1 MTKICFVLVEPSVPG
16 NIGAAARAMKTMGFT
31 DLRLVNPCDY
41 RQSDETWKLAHG
53 SRDIIETAVVYHE
66 FKDATEDLDLVIGTT
81 AKKRSAVHDYYDCQ
95 EIPGLLEKKG
105 SLLNSAGIIFGTEES
120 GLPNEILR
128 ECDIV
133 SHIPMNSSY
142 PSLNLSQAVMIYA
155 YTFFISGLQEGP
167 DIMQG
172 QDRQSLRMMKQKVTE
187 VLTYI
192 LEDNQ
197 TLAGRVMERLMVMH
211 EDDIHLVHS
220 VCNRLLEIFGKG
232 KILLQEE

>member
-1 MTKICFVLVEPSVPG
+1 MIKICFILVEPSIPG
-16 NIGAAARAMKTMGFT
+16 NIGAAARAIKTMGFSN
-31 DLRLVNPCDY
+31 LRLVNPCDY
-41 RQSDETWKLAHG
+41 QHSDETWKLAHG
-53 SRDIIETAVVYHE
+53 SGDIIETAAVYTKFHE
-66 FKDATEDLDLVIGTT
+66 ATEDLDLVIGTT
-81 AKKRSAVHDYYDCQ
+81 AKKRSAVHDYYNCQ
-95 EIPGLLEKKG
+95 EIPGLFKEKG
-105 SLLNSAGIIFGTEES
+105 SLLSSAGIVFGTEES

-133 SHIPMNSSY
+133 SRIPMNSSY

-155 YTFFISGLQEGP
+155 YTFFISGIQKGL
-167 DIMQG
+167 DIVPG
-172 QDRQSLRMMKQKVTE
+172 KNKQSLRMMKQKVTE

-197 TLAGRVMERLMVMH
+197 TLTGRVLERLRVMG
-211 EDDIHLVHS
+211 EDDLHLAHS